1 MIARLQDGT
10 AGAGEPGTDL
20 FAVGLLL
27 SIVGCF
33 LLANSIVF
41 RHPRTLVAQFF
52 GGEEQRLT
60 SIRSYIFH
68 RVQVHLGFLFL
79 LGGFGLQLYGH
90 FRPPATTEL
99 VFPTVW
105 VGFVALAVVVLEL
118 LGWGLSQVLFR
129 RYVREYFRAHPPSL
143 ETDMALS
150 RELGE
155 LFGIPSEGDDSVQS
169 YLLRIRQRI
178 GIVGLAPGP
187 SVRHPGPLEEVEV
200 EEDFRLSS

>member
-1 MIARLQDGT
+1 MIALLQDGT
-10 AGAGEPGTDL
+10 AEPATDL

-79 LGGFGLQLYGH
+79 LAGFGFQLYGH
-90 FRPPATTEL
+90 FRPPVATEVT
-99 VFPTVW
+99 FPTSW
-105 VGFVALAVVVLEL
+105 VGFVALAVVALEL

-129 RYVREYFRAHPPSL
+129 RYVREYFRAHPPNL
-143 ETDMALS
+143 ETDMALT

-155 LFGIPSEGDDSVQS
+155 LFRIPSEGDDSVQS

-178 GIVGLAPGP
+178 GIVGPAGSSAAQRPG
-187 SVRHPGPLEEVEV
+187 RLEDVEP